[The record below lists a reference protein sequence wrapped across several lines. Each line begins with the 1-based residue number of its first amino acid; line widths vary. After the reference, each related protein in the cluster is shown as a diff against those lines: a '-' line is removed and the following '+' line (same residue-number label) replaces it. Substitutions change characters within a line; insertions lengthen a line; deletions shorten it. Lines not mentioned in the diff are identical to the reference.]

1 MIAEDDDGVLLWFK
15 RNEDRT
21 RSLSYFEF
29 LSGDRELYRL
39 SNLVGRAFLNPTQE
53 QIDEMIA
60 WLEGDKK

>member
-1 MIAEDDDGVLLWFK
+1 MIADDDDGVQLWFK

-21 RSLSYFEF
+21 CSLTYYEY
-29 LSGDRELYRL
+29 LSGDRELYQL
-39 SNLVGRAFLNPTQE
+39 DNLVGRAFLNPTQE